1 MTTTTMWT
9 EKKMLTDAIFSK
21 TTSDSQWSEKT
32 SSSKQS
38 SMSQHTKKRTQRVF
52 KRVHW
57 IGLELNRVR
66 KVSIERQERFFVAPA
81 RLQGVNLARCRV
93 SSYSDRSDSKFAVWV
108 FIWLPRRAITFRRVS
123 RFRFSCRYF
132 SNNVDMLISWKTELK
147 LFSGLPVSS
156 FPPANVP

>member
-1 MTTTTMWT
+1 MMWT
-9 EKKMLTDAIFSK
+9 KKKCWQMQFSAKRRAIPSEVK
-21 TTSDSQWSEKT
+21 KLLLPSSLLCHNIQKKHRESLNVSIGSDSS
-32 SSSKQS
+32 
-38 SMSQHTKKRTQRVF
+38 
-52 KRVHW
+52 W
-57 IGLELNRVR
+57 IESGKCRLSGKSDFLPLH
-66 KVSIERQERFFVAPA
+66 SPA

-108 FIWLPRRAITFRRVS
+108 YRWLPRRAITFRRVS

-147 LFSGLPVSS
+147 LFSGLLVSS